1 MGGLRF
7 PFLPEA
13 SAGGHSRGRHR
24 PRAKCDRRV
33 IRFGRATAHRAAS
46 RQVYYSFCS
55 SYPSVG
61 LSRFIRE
68 FGAISARPRSVI
80 VFNHIAHTARSSF
93 FRHFDPVT
101 EEGEILEPESQRKLG
116 NLLSGERF
124 KSKLK
129 GLERTGCCWSLRDTA
144 VPRSGARA
152 LRPFDSLK
160 SQALEKNPWF
170 LTVESET
177 PSSSPL

>member
-33 IRFGRATAHRAAS
+33 IRFGRATAHRAAR
-46 RQVYYSFCS
+46 RQVYYFFCS

-68 FGAISARPRSVI
+68 FAAISARPRSVS
-80 VFNHIAHTARSSF
+80 VFNHIAHTVRSSF

-101 EEGEILEPESQRKLG
+101 EEGEILERESQQKVG
-116 NLLSGERF
+116 KFLSGERF

-129 GLERTGCCWSLRDTA
+129 GLEKTGCCWSSGDTA
-144 VPRSGARA
+144 ASRSEARA
-152 LRPFDSLK
+152 LRPFDFP
-160 SQALEKNPWF
+160 EEPGVGKNPM
-170 LTVESET
+170 
-177 PSSSPL
+177 